1 MAHTSSS
8 CATYKARMTQ
18 FQVHV
23 TDSTIHPD
31 IILIVRCSRA
41 GLRSLQDSE
50 SAGVISVGCVS
61 DHSNLK
67 TLVAMLRE

>member
-1 MAHTSSS
+1 MAHTSRS
-8 CATYKARMTQ
+8 CATYKAGVTQ

-23 TDSTIHPD
+23 TDDTIHPD
-31 IILIVRCSRA
+31 VILIVRCSRA

-50 SAGVISVGCVS
+50 SADVVPVGCVS

-67 TLVAMLRE
+67 TLVAMLCE